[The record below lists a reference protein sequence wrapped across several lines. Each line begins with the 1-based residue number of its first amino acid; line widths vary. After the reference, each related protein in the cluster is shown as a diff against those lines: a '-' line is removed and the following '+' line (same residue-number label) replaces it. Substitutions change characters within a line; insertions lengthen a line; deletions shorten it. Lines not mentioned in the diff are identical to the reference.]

1 MFHRT
6 KQQHT
11 AFLVEEALGIRIL
24 LHHELML
31 FLCTI
36 WHLFSG
42 YWENTFHL
50 AGKWP
55 FRKWRWHVKPANCL
69 WWRIL
74 ASIPEVTCEGSR
86 ANKTPFAVSPIMDT
100 LPRDDSEMTLWRE
113 KNKYFFY
120 SLFTLE
126 STFSLSYKYACRPVD
141 ISEPPPPKK
150 KNTTNKQVITLKIL
164 IKQYNSFFLFIS
176 LNLKALWTCTCSSS

>member
-24 LHHELML
+24 RHHELML

-113 KNKYFFY
+113 KNKYFLLLIYFGIY
-120 SLFTLE
+120 I
-126 STFSLSYKYACRPVD
+126 FSFLQVCMQACRYFGAP
-141 ISEPPPPKK
+141 PPPPKK
-150 KNTTNKQVITLKIL
+150 KKK
-164 IKQYNSFFLFIS
+164 K
-176 LNLKALWTCTCSSS
+176 K